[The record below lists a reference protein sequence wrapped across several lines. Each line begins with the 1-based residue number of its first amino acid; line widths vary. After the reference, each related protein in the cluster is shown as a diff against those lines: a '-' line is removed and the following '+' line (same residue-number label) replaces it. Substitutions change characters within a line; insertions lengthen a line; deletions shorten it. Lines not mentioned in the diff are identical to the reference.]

1 MVQKKF
7 INLEENKLLQKP
19 GLLLKHKGVNP
30 GKQRHLMVERQ
41 TSLVWFHTDTDF
53 YINQL
58 DSFPLLIFPQSLN

>member
-30 GKQRHLMVERQ
+30 DKQRHLMVEQ
-41 TSLVWFHTDTDF
+41 QSSLVWFHTDTDF
-53 YINQL
+53 
-58 DSFPLLIFPQSLN
+58 